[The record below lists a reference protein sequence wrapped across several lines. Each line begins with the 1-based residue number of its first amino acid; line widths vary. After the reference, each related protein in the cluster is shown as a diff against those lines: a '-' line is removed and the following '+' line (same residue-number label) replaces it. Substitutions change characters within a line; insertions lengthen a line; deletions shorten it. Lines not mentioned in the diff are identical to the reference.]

1 MKLIL
6 MMTITLFSFCSLAST
21 SKLKEFTAKDF
32 KVTKSYTDA
41 DMNKKLDQF
50 LDLYESTVDAFI
62 KNKSAPSS
70 EDIKI
75 LIDTILLSFEG
86 DPSLTAV
93 EMLYPL
99 YQKHQKAF
107 DAYIDTLA
115 KKPKQEIKQALK
127 DIARELKEG
136 NG

>member
-1 MKLIL
+1 MKLAL
-6 MMTITLFSFCSLAST
+6 VMTVICVSLSALAST

-32 KVTKSYTDA
+32 KVTKSYTDLE
-41 DMNKKLDQF
+41 MNKKLDQF
-50 LDLYESTVDAFI
+50 LDLYEETVNSFVKKKSTP
-62 KNKSAPSS
+62 SA

-75 LIDTILLSFEG
+75 LIDSLLLSFEG
-86 DPSLTAV
+86 DPSLTGV

-107 DAYIDTLA
+107 DSYIDTLA
-115 KKPKQEIKQALK
+115 KKPKQDIKQALK